1 MKQIVVMPGGFHPFH
16 AGHASLYQSAL
27 EAFPDADVYVA
38 ATNDQK
44 KRPFPFAIKEKLA
57 KVAGVAPGHFV
68 QVKSPFKAEE
78 ITKNYDP
85 NEDVLIFVRSEK
97 DKTEQ
102 PKPGGT
108 KKDGSPAYFQPYTG
122 KDLQPFSKHAYI
134 AYLPTIE
141 FGPGITSASEIRELW
156 PRLNDKRKTA
166 MVMSLYPAAQKNP
179 KLAANIVGMLD
190 QVMGG
195 QVNEV
200 LNTKPNKTNKSTWS
214 EQTEDLVQL
223 NFVAS
228 NGLPYNLSITAL
240 YMSPDEIQDSV
251 PEEIPNEVAER
262 GRFVEFFQES
272 KPGAGYGKQGIEGT
286 GAAAEVLAIVY
297 NGLNQYVKKY
307 KPTFLM
313 FQAAE
318 PSRRRL
324 YSALVKKI
332 LQTMPNWKYTENDGI
347 FFVYDTRYI
356 KQGMKEGFGIPMP
369 GTYEQEQL
377 SEYKTKVL
385 DKPKTTNVYY
395 KPRHG
400 NKTYLIGK
408 DVPGEHIDKFINLVK
423 HKYADLRNAGKDE
436 IFWNVEVKE
445 EVSLDAIT
453 DAAAYIPNAINDY
466 LQKAIAV
473 YGQEAKE
480 SAQMVKLL
488 PLMYAG
494 KATPDQLKFIKD
506 QFADIGNIL
515 GKQLKTLGTGSVTG
529 PIADA
534 ISDSPVAQKII
545 DKTLDSLAD
554 IPEEKGLSKAENY
567 FKNKFGF
574 SLVGKVAN
582 LLKFETSSDV
592 QYKQQQK
599 ADQAEINKQQATP
612 QSQAV
617 NKQVNTMRR
626 QQHYAYEDV
635 AKGKMKPMHVTGK
648 EKPGAVETLEKAL
661 VKAKDRGIKLDYDK
675 IDKMMQLIC
684 KEHNLTGDKL
694 HNDFV
699 KKHHMIPDNWIKKH
713 SDVTE
718 SVDYLE
724 EK

>member
-27 EAFPDADVYVA
+27 KAFPDADVYVA

-44 KRPFPFAIKEKLA
+44 TRPFPFAIKEKLA

-68 QVKSPFKAEE
+68 QVKSPFKSEE
-78 ITKNYDP
+78 ITQKYNPD
-85 NEDVLIFVRSEK
+85 EDVLIFVRSEK
-97 DKTEQ
+97 DRNEQ
-102 PKPGGT
+102 PKPGGI
-108 KKDGSPAYFQPYTG
+108 KKDGSPSYFQPWTG
-122 KDLQPFSKHAYI
+122 KNLQPFSKHAYI

-141 FGPGITSASEIRELW
+141 FGPGIKSASEIRELW
-156 PRLNDKRKTA
+156 PKLNDKRKLA
-166 MVMSLYPAAQKNP
+166 MVMSLYPATQKNT
-179 KLAANIVGMLD
+179 KLADN
-190 QVMGG
+190 
-195 QVNEV
+195 
-200 LNTKPNKTNKSTWS
+200 
-214 EQTEDLVQL
+214 
-223 NFVAS
+223 
-228 NGLPYNLSITAL
+228 
-240 YMSPDEIQDSV
+240 
-251 PEEIPNEVAER
+251 
-262 GRFVEFFQES
+262 
-272 KPGAGYGKQGIEGT
+272 
-286 GAAAEVLAIVY
+286 
-297 NGLNQYVKKY
+297 VKK
-307 KPTFLM
+307 LLDAGM
-313 FQAAE
+313 GEQA
-318 PSRRRL
+318 
-324 YSALVKKI
+324 
-332 LQTMPNWKYTENDGI
+332 EN
-347 FFVYDTRYI
+347 
-356 KQGMKEGFGIPMP
+356 
-369 GTYEQEQL
+369 L
-377 SEYKTKVL
+377 SEYRNKVL
-385 DKPKTTNVYY
+385 NVPKTTNVYY

-515 GKQLKTLGTGSVTG
+515 GKQLKTLATGSITG
-529 PIADA
+529 PVADA

-592 QYKQQQK
+592 QYKQHQK

-661 VKAKDRGIKLDYDK
+661 VRAKDRGIKLDYDK